1 MWKSSELFFN
11 IFIISNS
18 FLMQILIL
26 SLFNKNWNLSKNREE
41 IIE

>member
-11 IFIISNS
+11 IFIISNN